1 MMRRLGLLPF
11 ALVFA
16 WPAATLAQEAAPAA
30 PVDGPAAPSP
40 TDASADATDPPQ
52 APGARRRRASHRTDA
67 ITVYGRRQREAL
79 QPGSA
84 RTVDARQLRRGGQ
97 DDLGRVLRDVPGTS
111 VRDED
116 GWGLRLNVGMR
127 GANPERSTRVA
138 LMEDGVPS
146 APGPYAAP
154 AAYAM
159 PLTLRLERIEVLKGA
174 AAIRFG
180 PNAVGGALN
189 LISVDAPEEGR
200 RFDAEVAGGNTLYGR
215 ALLRY
220 GQAFGALSWLAEF
233 AAIRSDGFKRI
244 TDGSGEDTGLD
255 AGFLRRDA
263 GLTLAFRPEP
273 RDAARHALSLR
284 LGYADEDSRET
295 YLGLTAEDFAKD
307 PTRRYLASA
316 FDRMQWRHLS
326 ARLRHSYQ
334 REGANAS
341 WTLTTTAYAQRLHR
355 VWDKVDGIAEGRSLA
370 ELLRDPSAGS
380 GQVLMAVLRGEQ
392 DSLSAAETI
401 VLGRNDRTFLSGGI
415 STELALEGHFL
426 GLRHELFAG
435 ARLHHDDALRLAT
448 GHGVVVVH
456 GDLQPDGLPEVP
468 HSRAESQVLAATA
481 WVQDTAQWR
490 NVRLTLGLRA
500 EQTFTTAEDEVRKIA
515 RQEGGQAILLP
526 GLGVVVALRP
536 GLALLAGVF
545 QGYAAAAPGQPST
558 IRPEQAWNFD
568 AGVRWNGPRSRAEL
582 IGFAG
587 LYDNLVGSCASST
600 GCTAAQAGDQFNG
613 GAAQVFG
620 VEASA
625 GGLVALPGGVSVPLA
640 MSLTWQQPTF
650 QTSFQSSNPMW
661 GTVEAGDA
669 IPYIP
674 TLQASAS
681 AGLRRGPLDL
691 SLQGRYV
698 APMADLPAPFDD
710 DTAPRTD
717 AIVQLDASVAWRFG
731 RFGTAFVQGQNLT
744 GALPVVSLRPFGAR
758 PGLPRLVV
766 VGWRR

>member
-1 MMRRLGLLPF
+1 MSRRSWLLPL
-11 ALVFA
+11 AVAMA
-16 WPAATLAQEAAPAA
+16 WPATTLAAETATPEAL
-30 PVDGPAAPSP
+30 DGPRAASP
-40 TDASADATDPPQ
+40 TDAPAPADRPETR
-52 APGARRRRASHRTDA
+52 APRRRAGHRTDA
-67 ITVYGRRQREAL
+67 ITVYGRRQREAQ

-159 PLTLRLERIEVLKGA
+159 PLTLRLERVEVLKGA

-189 LISVDAPEEGR
+189 FVSAEAPEEGR
-200 RFDAEVAGGNTLYGR
+200 RLDAELAGGNTRYGR

-220 GQAFGALSWLAEF
+220 GQSFGALSFLAEL

-244 TDGSGEDTGLD
+244 TDGRGEDTGLD

-263 GLTLAFRPEP
+263 GLALAFRPTP
-273 RDAARHALSLR
+273 RGAARHGLHLR

-295 YLGLTAEDFAKD
+295 YLGLTAADFAKD

-316 FDRMQWRHLS
+316 FDRMQWRQLS
-326 ARLRHSYQ
+326 ARLRHTYQ
-334 REGANAS
+334 REGRDAS

-355 VWDKVDGIAEGRSLA
+355 VWDKVDGIAEGRGLA
-370 ELLRDPSAGS
+370 ELLRDPSGGS
-380 GQVLMAVLRGEQ
+380 AQVLLAVLRGAQ

-401 VLGRNDRTFLSGGI
+401 VLGRNDRTFLAGGV
-415 STELALEGHFL
+415 STELSLEGRLF

-448 GHGVVVVH
+448 AHGAVVVN
-456 GDLQPDGLPEVP
+456 GALQPNGLPEVP

-490 NVRLTLGLRA
+490 DLRLTLGLRA
-500 EQTFTTAEDEVRKIA
+500 EQTSTTAEDPTRGIA
-515 RQEGGQAILLP
+515 RQEGGQAVLLP
-526 GLGVVVALRP
+526 GLGVVWALRP

-545 QGYAAAAPGQPST
+545 QGYAAATPGQPSSV
-558 IRPEQAWNFD
+558 RPEQVWNFD
-568 AGVRWNGPRSRAEL
+568 AGLRWNGARSRAEI

-587 LYDNLVGSCASST
+587 LYDNLVGACASST
-600 GCTAAQAGDQFNG
+600 GCSAAQAGDQFNG

-625 GGLVALPGGVSVPLA
+625 GGLLALPANVAVPLSL
-640 MSLTWQQPTF
+640 SLTWQQPSF

-661 GTVEAGDA
+661 GEVEAGDA

-681 AGLRRGPLDL
+681 AGLRRGPVDL
-691 SLQGRYV
+691 TVQGRYV
-698 APMADLPAPFDD
+698 APMADLPAHLDD

-717 AIVQLDASVAWRFG
+717 AIVQLDASLTWRFG
-731 RFGTAFVQGQNLT
+731 RFGAAFVQGQNLT

-766 VGWRR
+766 VGWRL